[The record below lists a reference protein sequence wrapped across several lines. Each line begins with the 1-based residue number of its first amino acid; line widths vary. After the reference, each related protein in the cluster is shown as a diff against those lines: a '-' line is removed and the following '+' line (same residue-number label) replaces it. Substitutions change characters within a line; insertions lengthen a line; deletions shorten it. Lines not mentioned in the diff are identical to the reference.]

1 MIDLINRSYILLDI
15 SDTFQNENAGNA
27 YYDHVRQKIFENESS
42 IMSVCESSIGS
53 YGMQITDQD
62 LSIGVIRKL
71 ESYVQ
76 FCQLVKKNFDISENY
91 ILGNFLMNIK
101 ARIIQKYNMS
111 QLPPKSRVE
120 NLLYNIKKGI
130 NVLMSTILIVFSL
143 NIEKDNNIENEEI
156 LNSLE
161 NSICHE

>member
-1 MIDLINRSYILLDI
+1 
-15 SDTFQNENAGNA
+15 
-27 YYDHVRQKIFENESS
+27 
-42 IMSVCESSIGS
+42 
-53 YGMQITDQD
+53 
-62 LSIGVIRKL
+62 
-71 ESYVQ
+71 
-76 FCQLVKKNFDISENY
+76 
-91 ILGNFLMNIK
+91 MNIK

-111 QLPPKSRVE
+111 QLPPKSRIE

>member
-1 MIDLINRSYILLDI
+1 
-15 SDTFQNENAGNA
+15 
-27 YYDHVRQKIFENESS
+27 
-42 IMSVCESSIGS
+42 
-53 YGMQITDQD
+53 
-62 LSIGVIRKL
+62 
-71 ESYVQ
+71 
-76 FCQLVKKNFDISENY
+76 
-91 ILGNFLMNIK
+91 MNIK

>member
-1 MIDLINRSYILLDI
+1 
-15 SDTFQNENAGNA
+15 
-27 YYDHVRQKIFENESS
+27 
-42 IMSVCESSIGS
+42 
-53 YGMQITDQD
+53 
-62 LSIGVIRKL
+62 
-71 ESYVQ
+71 
-76 FCQLVKKNFDISENY
+76 
-91 ILGNFLMNIK
+91 MNIK

-130 NVLMSTILIVFSL
+130 NVLISTILIVFSL